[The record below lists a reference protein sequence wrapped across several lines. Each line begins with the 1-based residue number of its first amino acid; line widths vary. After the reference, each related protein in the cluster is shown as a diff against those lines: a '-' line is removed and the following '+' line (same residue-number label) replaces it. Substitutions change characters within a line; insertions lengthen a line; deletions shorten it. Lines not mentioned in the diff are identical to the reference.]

1 MTNDKSE
8 AVSNID
14 IAVYALAILGGVE
27 SNVHTEHIAAKCF
40 ELARVRFSWVLPIYR
55 GKWPD
60 KEIVRSALE
69 DGKKETNGALV
80 QGKHARDTSKDG
92 WRVTPKG
99 VEWITKNKGRIARA
113 LKQKEPSLPKRE
125 AERFIKKIKRDQ
137 FFKYFQERHSLGDT
151 PQYMFTDMLVCAP
164 DAARNIIKQKF
175 EHVYA
180 NAELVG
186 DTEILDFLKA
196 CKEKFRDLIS

>member
-40 ELARVRFSWVLPIYR
+40 ELARVRFSWV
-55 GKWPD
+55 
-60 KEIVRSALE
+60 
-69 DGKKETNGALV
+69 LV